1 MKRYKNV
8 YYLYLLTILFITLS
22 GFGQMPIFKRY
33 YIADIPGLG
42 WLARFYVTHYV
53 HYICAALIIG
63 ITSYAAAGYL
73 LSAKNKLKLTVTG
86 YLRAALISG
95 LIATGILLVIRNF
108 EGYIFSH
115 NLIIFLDLSHLAL
128 VMLFLFISLYCF
140 VFKKKWAVGSGI
152 NERNSTF

>member
-1 MKRYKNV
+1 MPGNKNV

-42 WLARFYVTHYV
+42 WLAKFYITHYI

-63 ITSYAAAGYL
+63 ITSYVAADYL
-73 LSAKNKLKLTVTG
+73 LLARKKLRLTVTG
-86 YLRAALISG
+86 YLRVALIAG
-95 LIATGILLVIRNF
+95 LMATGILLVIRNL

-128 VMLFLFISLYCF
+128 VMLFLFTSLYCL
-140 VFKKKWAVGSGI
+140 VFKKKWTTS
-152 NERNSTF
+152 

>member
-1 MKRYKNV
+1 MSRNKNV

-42 WLARFYVTHYV
+42 WLAKFYITHYI

-63 ITSYAAAGYL
+63 ITSYATADYL
-73 LSAKNKLKLTVTG
+73 LLARKKLKLAFTG
-86 YLRAALISG
+86 YLRAAMITG
-95 LIATGILLVIRNF
+95 LMITGVLLVIRNF

-128 VMLFLFISLYCF
+128 VMLFLFTSLYCLI
-140 VFKKKWAVGSGI
+140 FKKKWTVGV
-152 NERNSTF
+152 NSE

>member
-1 MKRYKNV
+1 MRKKKMSRNKNI

-33 YIADIPGLG
+33 YIADIPGMG
-42 WLARFYVTHYV
+42 WLARFYITHYI

-63 ITSYAAAGYL
+63 ITSYAAADYL
-73 LSAKNKLKLTVTG
+73 LLSGKKSKLTVTG

-108 EGYIFSH
+108 EGYVFSH
-115 NLIIFLDLSHLAL
+115 NLIIFLDLSHLTL
-128 VMLFLFISLYCF
+128 VMLFLFTSLYCLI
-140 VFKKKWAVGSGI
+140 FKKKWTTS
-152 NERNSTF
+152 

>member
-1 MKRYKNV
+1 MSRNKNL

-42 WLARFYVTHYV
+42 WLAKFYVTHYI

-63 ITSYAAAGYL
+63 LAAYATAGYL
-73 LSAKNKLKLTVTG
+73 MQTMNKLKLTATG
-86 YLRAALISG
+86 YLRVALISG

-108 EGYIFSH
+108 EGYVFSH
-115 NLIIFLDLSHLAL
+115 NLIIFLDLSHLTL
-128 VMLFLFISLYCF
+128 VILFLFTSLFCF
-140 VFKKKWAVGSGI
+140 IFKKKWTLL
-152 NERNSTF
+152 NSE

>member
-1 MKRYKNV
+1 MSRNKNV

-33 YIADIPGLG
+33 YIADIPGFG
-42 WLARFYVTHYV
+42 WLAKFYITHYI
-53 HYICAALIIG
+53 HYICAALLIGFSAYII
-63 ITSYAAAGYL
+63 TGYIM
-73 LSAKNKLKLTVTG
+73 SARKNSNLTVTG
-86 YLRAALISG
+86 YLRVSLITG

-128 VMLFLFISLYCF
+128 VMLFLITSLYCLI
-140 VFKKKWAVGSGI
+140 FKKKWTVL
-152 NERNSTF
+152 NSEQ